1 MNKIWKA
8 VLFVWSKRSEWSL
21 WNLWRLIQRGKIKD
35 SVDYLVNRDLYEGDL
50 DDFESAMTAEC
61 IKQGLPM
68 VFIQPGSLGHEQS
81 KKAAVRAFVRKHNN
95 DAPYHPNHP
104 RDF

>member
-1 MNKIWKA
+1 VGWAGSYPQVIH
-8 VLFVWSKRSEWSL
+8 R
-21 WNLWRLIQRGKIKD
+21 WRLITTGKLGD
-35 SVDYLVNRDLYEGDL
+35 SLDFLAKKSLYDQDLN
-50 DDFESAMTAEC
+50 DFESAMTAEC

-68 VFIQPGSLGHEQS
+68 VFIQPGAPGYEQS
-81 KKAAVRAFVRKHNN
+81 KKAAVRAFVRKHNS